1 MHTEMTAPGKTLA
14 IILALALW
22 LLAALPASSRADEE
36 APADQAVVQT
46 QEDDGSSD
54 TPDDDAPPAEVIEP
68 TPEEL
73 AAAEAPS
80 VDLIQ
85 DESKQAASVV
95 QGIESSSNG
104 AAKTSLKLF
113 VPPGRGGLAPEL
125 TVTYDSQRGNGWLGV
140 GWDLE
145 VGAIRRST
153 KHGVSY
159 TGTQF
164 ELQQPDGS
172 GELVQVESGHYR
184 KKIEDEFADYRYD
197 SGNDFW
203 KVTRKNGHVYT
214 YGTLDASREAFGG
227 LDTFKWHLE
236 KIADNNNNEITYSY
250 ANSGVAND
258 DHAYLFTISYN
269 YNNIIR
275 FYLEDRDDDP
285 YDYRPLAKDIINK
298 RLRSIAIYS
307 NGSKV
312 KAYAFTYH
320 QSGSTGKT
328 LLANIVE
335 YGNTFSVASDGTISG
350 APSLPLIS
358 ATYNEAGQTWT
369 DKADEGFG
377 GVTWQSDTGNRHA
390 AVGDFDGNG
399 YDDVMTV
406 EYESFASNVVTEEET
421 TNAAS
426 QVVIYS
432 GSASGFT
439 SSRGNVPTLTV
450 SATSTSRHYDTGDYD
465 FDGMSDVA
473 EYGFDYANVF
483 LHQNG
488 TSWPKRTL
496 ASGTVKDRF
505 GYGAD
510 FDGNFI
516 SDFRVHTESD
526 TDGNIDYEYTTCWN
540 GAGAGTSESDSAPS
554 YNGSYPYVALAAD
567 FTGDGVA
574 DIAYPEKN
582 TLLKW
587 NGTQFQSI
595 KIDKNA
601 QTNTDPFG
609 GGSGVWTKYQAG
621 DFNGDGIADL
631 FRLRAGSGYLY
642 IDVAISMGGGNWDIH
657 TDTQEGIYYGYQDPP
672 GAQVADWNGDGISD
686 VAYYNSAN
694 NSQKKKRHVLYGK
707 GDGTWLDVGLDVNPP
722 VLENLPNGKYLAGDF
737 NGDGKADIISTD
749 GTRASISDGSKPDQ
763 LVTLTNRFGGTTTIA
778 YTPSSA
784 YVNGYLPYTVSVVSS
799 VKYEDQ
805 SSPTATTLYSYAGGY
820 HDKEDREFRGFHEV
834 SRTNPD
840 GTKTIR
846 TYFDQTDDFRKGR
859 LVSETEKSV
868 SGLQLKKTDYAW
880 TRDAIVSNFCY
891 FVAIKTR
898 TTTYE
903 DNNSKHI
910 ESHNYNTTNGNIIL
924 TKMSGTG
931 AVAIGKAYTYWT
943 PTSGSKAGIL
953 YLVQSEKIAELNSN
967 DDLQTLVRDT
977 SYTYYSNGNLNT
989 KSVAGRTT
997 TWGYDQ
1003 YGNIVSESDPNHQVT
1018 TTAWDNGT
1026 FPKTVT
1032 RPQTGTVP
1040 HVSSQV
1046 YNSGF
1051 GKLTSEI
1058 DENDKERTYN
1068 YDTFGRLTD
1077 ASYPDGGH
1085 IQLSYTEFSSNPLSP
1100 CSVRMQTKSQIGNT
1114 TTIDTYLW
1122 FDGQGRTV
1130 QKAELGTGGKVVTRT
1145 DYDVMGRP
1153 SSVRGPFYYSG
1164 GYAWPMNPTGSFPQ
1178 TDYVYDGLGRVVKE
1192 TIDDPTPEN
1201 IVTNY
1206 AYSGFQVTITD
1217 PDTNSVTTV
1226 KDHLDRI
1233 IQVVEPG
1240 SLTTSYGYNAAGDL
1254 TSITDA
1260 TRNINN
1266 MVTMTYDLAG
1276 RKTSETDPDIG
1287 YRKYIYD
1294 SAGNLTNEQWA
1305 VQSDS
1310 PWTRQIVTTYD
1321 ALNRPLTKTFSKSSA
1336 SIAATSNVTYHYD
1349 SATNGVGL
1357 PAEVINDFAVR
1368 TVGAYDAMGRKT
1380 SETLAIDG
1388 KELTTA
1394 YAYDLAGRPTSVTH
1408 PDGTTVTTSYFAGM
1422 NLVQSVSGGA
1432 TATATG
1438 YNPAGKITG
1447 LSYGGGLAN
1456 VTYAYDPQSM
1466 RLTAITGTDKDG
1478 TTVFSRQYVYTKAG
1492 DVSRMYLIGSANV
1505 YDCIYDGLHRLTE
1518 LKHSETTA
1526 IRWTYDNVGNM
1537 KSAQT
1542 LNGAT
1547 AWGYSAIGERRQVV
1561 YDVRNMPVAVQSQ
1574 GGDTLFVYDGDGRR
1588 VKKLAPGR
1596 DKRYYVTDTFELVNG
1611 QPTIS
1616 LFFGNVRFAQW
1627 NGAATYF
1634 IRDHLNSAS
1643 VALDGTGAVVESA
1656 EYLPFGAA
1664 RQAGVEITSTDY
1676 TFTDQEKDR
1685 STGFYNYDA
1694 RHYDPNAS
1702 RFISPDSLLP
1712 NPYDPQQLNRYAYA
1726 RNNPLKY
1733 VDPSGHQS
1741 GDIDKEITDSS
1752 DEAKQDSEP
1761 NSDTKQKSNDDGIN
1775 FGISKSFSY
1784 NIVGVGETIDE
1795 YGNVTRTYTLVDLG
1809 GVSVDIT
1816 IGPQPDPDQ
1825 PVVEFGFGIGDI
1837 LGVGVYFGDPDIFG
1851 NPTTTGLSLH
1861 VGIGFG
1867 SPMYGSVSIP
1877 KDPDVR
1883 NFPAN

>member
-1 MHTEMTAPGKTLA
+1 MNSPTIVYYSTGNY
-14 IILALALW
+14 W
-22 LLAALPASSRADEE
+22 
-36 APADQAVVQT
+36 Q
-46 QEDDGSSD
+46 
-54 TPDDDAPPAEVIEP
+54 VI
-68 TPEEL
+68 
-73 AAAEAPS
+73 
-80 VDLIQ
+80 
-85 DESKQAASVV
+85 
-95 QGIESSSNG
+95 
-104 AAKTSLKLF
+104 
-113 VPPGRGGLAPEL
+113 
-125 TVTYDSQRGNGWLGV
+125 
-140 GWDLE
+140 
-145 VGAIRRST
+145 
-153 KHGVSY
+153 
-159 TGTQF
+159 
-164 ELQQPDGS
+164 
-172 GELVQVESGHYR
+172 
-184 KKIEDEFADYRYD
+184 
-197 SGNDFW
+197 
-203 KVTRKNGHVYT
+203 RKNGHVYT
-214 YGTLDASREAFGG
+214 YGTEDASRQIFAGPV
-227 LDTFKWHLE
+227 TFKWHLD
-236 KIADNNNNEITYSY
+236 KIADNNNNEIIYSY
-250 ANSGVAND
+250 ANSGVAGD
-258 DHAYLFTISYN
+258 DHTYLFTISYN
-269 YNNIIR
+269 HNNIIR
-275 FYLEDRDDDP
+275 FYLEDRDDKP

-298 RLRSIAIYS
+298 RLRSITISS
-307 NGSKV
+307 NGNKV
-312 KAYAFTYH
+312 KAYACTYH

-350 APSLPLIS
+350 TPNLPLIS

-377 GVTWQSDTGNRHA
+377 GVTWQSATGNLHA

-406 EYESFASNVVTEEET
+406 EYESFASNVVPEEEA
-421 TNAAS
+421 TNAAG

-439 SSRGNVPTLTV
+439 SSRGNVPALTV

-465 FDGMSDVA
+465 FDGRSDVA
-473 EYGFDYANVF
+473 EYGFDCANVF

-488 TSWPKRTL
+488 TSWPKRGLT
-496 ASGTVKDRF
+496 SDIVRDRF

-516 SDFRVHTESD
+516 SDFLVHDVLDSGGGAE
-526 TDGNIDYEYTTCWN
+526 YEYAASWN
-540 GAGAGTSESDSAPS
+540 GAEIGASTSDNPPS
-554 YNGSYPYVALAAD
+554 PYVALTAD

-574 DIAYPEKN
+574 DIVHPEKN
-582 TLLKW
+582 HMWTW
-587 NGTQFQSI
+587 NGT
-595 KIDKNA
+595 KLKNIIINPSA
-601 QTNTDPFG
+601 GSNTDAFG
-609 GGSGVWTKYQAG
+609 GGGGDWVKYQAG
-621 DFNGDGIADL
+621 DFNGDGIADF
-631 FRLRAGSGYLY
+631 FRLQAISGYLR
-642 IDVAISMGGGNWDIH
+642 ISVAISMGGGNWDID
-657 TDTQEGIYYGYQDPP
+657 TDTLSVAAGDLQKT

-686 VAYYNSAN
+686 IAYYISTA
-694 NSQKKKRHVLYGK
+694 STKRHILYGK
-707 GDGTWLDVGLDVNPP
+707 GDGTWLDVGLTVNPP
-722 VLENLPNGKYLAGDF
+722 VLDNLPNGKYLAGDF

-778 YTPSSA
+778 YSPSSA
-784 YVNGYLPYTVSVVSS
+784 YEKDSLHYLPYIVWVVSS
-799 VKYEDQ
+799 VKYEDT
-805 SSPTATTLYSYAGGY
+805 SSPVATTHYSYYNGH
-820 HDKEDREFRGFHEV
+820 HDKEDREFRGFATV
-834 SRTNPD
+834 TRTNAD
-840 GTKTIR
+840 GTLTASTYNQDDYKKGKLASVTEQWPNASPFKETTYTWGKTTANPGSGLWYFVSLDEKYTKYENNTAKFHDEKY
-846 TYFDQTDDFRKGR
+846 TYDTFCNRLVTFIEGTDALKIRKG
-859 LVSETEKSV
+859 L
-868 SGLQLKKTDYAW
+868 
-880 TRDAIVSNFCY
+880 
-891 FVAIKTR
+891 
-898 TTTYE
+898 
-903 DNNSKHI
+903 
-910 ESHNYNTTNGNIIL
+910 
-924 TKMSGTG
+924 
-931 AVAIGKAYTYWT
+931 TYWT
-943 PTSGSKAGIL
+943 PSSGNKTNIMFQVATDA
-953 YLVQSEKIAELNSN
+953 IAEYDINGAIKPNSRRVEYDYDN
-967 DDLQTLVRDT
+967 AT
-977 SYTYYSNGNLNT
+977 GNLTRKRVYFDSSNYAAT
-989 KSVAGRTT
+989 VY
-997 TWGYDQ
+997 GYDQ
-1003 YGNIVSESDPNHQVT
+1003 YGNIVTETDPNGKVT
-1018 TTAWDNGT
+1018 TTAWDSTGT
-1026 FPKTVT
+1026 FPQNVT
-1032 RPQTGTVP
+1032 RPQTSGVN

-1051 GKLTSEI
+1051 GKLISET
-1058 DENDKERTYN
+1058 DENGLTRE
-1068 YDTFGRLTD
+1068 YDYDVFGRLID

-1085 IQLSYTEFSSNPLSP
+1085 IHLSYTEFSSNPLSLF
-1100 CSVRMQTKSQIGNT
+1100 SVQMQTKTVNT
-1114 TTIDTYLW
+1114 PIDTYLW
-1122 FDGQGRTV
+1122 FDGQGRMV

-1164 GYAWPMNPTGSFPQ
+1164 GYAWPMNPTGSFPK
-1178 TDYVYDGLGRVVKE
+1178 TDYAYDGLGRVVKE
-1192 TIDDPTPEN
+1192 TIDDPTPED

-1240 SLTTSYGYNAAGDL
+1240 SLTTSYTYNAAGDL

-1294 SAGNLTNEQWA
+1294 SAGNLIIEQWA
-1305 VQSDS
+1305 AQLGSA
-1310 PWTRQIVTTYD
+1310 WTRQIVTTYD
-1321 ALNRPLTKTFSKSSA
+1321 ALNRPLTKTFSKTSA

-1368 TVGAYDAMGRKT
+1368 AVGAYDAMGRKT
-1380 SETLAIDG
+1380 SETLTIDG

-1408 PDGTTVTTSYFAGM
+1408 PDGTTVTTSYYAGTS
-1422 NLVQSVSGGA
+1422 LVQSVSGGA
-1432 TATATG
+1432 SATATG

-1478 TTVFSRQYVYTKAG
+1478 ATVFSRQYVYTKAG

-1537 KSAQT
+1537 ASAQT

-1547 AWGYSAIGERRQVV
+1547 AWGYSAIGERRQMV

-1574 GGDTLFVYDGDGRR
+1574 TGDTLFVYDGDGRR

-1596 DKRYYVTDTFELVNG
+1596 LKTYYVTDTFELVNG

-1627 NGAATYF
+1627 NGAASYF

-1676 TFTDQEKDR
+1676 AFTDQEKDR

-1733 VDPSGHQS
+1733 VDPSGHWAQAAFAELQMAYFEVSIYAAENWPSLVNAIRTVISVVSLDPDEPKGMAMSNGAGFENEPGSVTPPSDNATPSDGNNDNQKNNGEKKTETQITS
-1741 GDIDKEITDSS
+1741 GEQRAPKSGP
-1752 DEAKQDSEP
+1752 P
-1761 NSDTKQKSNDDGIN
+1761 NSIYEQVQNGEVKSRTFYDGNGRPFNRQDFSHPHNGTIPHDHD
-1775 FGISKSFSY
+1775 FSFNADGQPIASERVQDLRPGY
-1784 NIVGVGETIDE
+1784 DNTPTIE
-1795 YGNVTRTYTLVDLG
+1795 LNE
-1809 GVSVDIT
+1809 I
-1816 IGPQPDPDQ
+1816 DP
-1825 PVVEFGFGIGDI
+1825 
-1837 LGVGVYFGDPDIFG
+1837 
-1851 NPTTTGLSLH
+1851 
-1861 VGIGFG
+1861 
-1867 SPMYGSVSIP
+1867 
-1877 KDPDVR
+1877 
-1883 NFPAN
+1883 